1 MIVQWFYTG
10 CPHAVNPETSDVG
23 RPLARLPSTVHPA
36 SVTSCNF
43 SFLILKHM
51 SSKSYLSVSSSWDK
65 FSGDITVRRRTSS
78 LEILSD
84 HLSMHLILNI
94 WRRNQISVA
103 CRRAFVFFPDGPTFA
118 AIQCSSAV
126 ALGFSTPG
134 FLLTEHAPSSY
145 MWSFNLF
152 IWFSVNLQNVS
163 QIYKSI
169 YSCSRATSFIWILSI
184 RGRILR

>member
-1 MIVQWFYTG
+1 MLWRRQCLQLSFLSFNVVMIVQWFYTG

-103 CRRAFVFFPDGPTFA
+103 CRRAFVFFSRWSNFRSNTVQF
-118 AIQCSSAV
+118 SSRTRV
-126 ALGFSTPG
+126 LNTRLFVNRTRSV
-134 FLLTEHAPSSY
+134 FLY
-145 MWSFNLF
+145 VV
-152 IWFSVNLQNVS
+152 I
-163 QIYKSI
+163 
-169 YSCSRATSFIWILSI
+169 
-184 RGRILR
+184 